1 MSDVG
6 QTEGHTDRLMTIKRG
21 FIIKVQYN
29 CDYKNERN
37 KFLFGIY
44 KKHCIYRFGASW
56 IPSRPLSGLVRDVRF
71 H

>member
-21 FIIKVQYN
+21 LIIKVQYY
-29 CDYKNERN
+29 CDNKNERN

-44 KKHCIYRFGASW
+44 KKTLY
-56 IPSRPLSGLVRDVRF
+56 LSVWC
-71 H
+71 